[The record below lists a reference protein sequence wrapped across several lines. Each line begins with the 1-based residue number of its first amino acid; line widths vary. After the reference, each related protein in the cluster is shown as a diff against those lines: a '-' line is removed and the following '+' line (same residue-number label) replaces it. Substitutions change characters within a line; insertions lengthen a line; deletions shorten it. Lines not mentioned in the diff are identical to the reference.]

1 MTVDDTNNTPTLVT
15 GPLSVSASQVGKKCL
30 DVVGV
35 FRNGGCTALDKA
47 TCIQQVADI
56 LTSTTPQLSE
66 AEVNDALGSY
76 LEIIEQH
83 LRTLQSGRSIGLSQP
98 GAADEPSTGD
108 KRGTTPECEVRTSKR
123 AKVDEGEFPWII
135 RESLSGVEL
144 SDDLKKTLE
153 LLRTYAKDLKFTKSS
168 ILTSPHAPQFPNS
181 EWTNIII
188 GAMVDLDHVIS
199 GSFAVSNDNWDVEV
213 VGGIQFK
220 FGAARASKH
229 VKTSGDWFIAWNIYT
244 KAVAFA
250 FPHRQ
255 HELQVYGQHIL
266 GLFSATSVGNHSHI
280 LLFDKAVR
288 VRVGEQRNLLLTNFA
303 EFDDLRLYWFN
314 PIGAGDPSKAKDKPK
329 ADFRSEEPCD
339 RWNRGVCRAKSSEC
353 KYQHVCKECGGKHR
367 VEDCKRSETGE
378 V

>member
-1 MTVDDTNNTPTLVT
+1 MTGDDTDNAPTLVT
-15 GPLSVSASQVGKKCL
+15 GPLSESASHVGKKCL
-30 DVVGV
+30 DIVGV
-35 FRNGGCTALDKA
+35 FRKGGCTALDKA

-56 LTSTTPQLSE
+56 LTPTTPQLSR

-76 LEIIEQH
+76 LDIIEQH
-83 LRTLQSGRSIGLSQP
+83 LRTLDSGRRIGLDRP
-98 GAADEPSTGD
+98 DTEDEPGTGD

-135 RESLSGVEL
+135 RESLSGMEL
-144 SDDLKKTLE
+144 SDDLRKTLD
-153 LLRTYAKDLKFTKSS
+153 LLRMYAKDLKFTKSS

-199 GSFAVSNDNWDVEV
+199 GSFAVSNDNRDVEV

-229 VKTSGDWFIAWNIYT
+229 VKSSRDWFIAWNMYA
-244 KAVAFA
+244 KAAAFA

-255 HELQVYGQHIL
+255 HELQVYRQHIL
-266 GLFSATSVGNHSHI
+266 GLFSATSVGHHTHI

-288 VRVGEQRNLLLTNFA
+288 VRVGERRNLLLTDFA
-303 EFDDLRLYWFN
+303 EFDDLRLYWLN
-314 PIGAGDPSKAKDKPK
+314 PIGAGDPSKAKAK
-329 ADFRSEEPCD
+329 ADIRSEEPCD
-339 RWNRGVCRAKSSEC
+339 RWNRGACRAKSSEC

-367 VEDCKRSETGE
+367 AEDCKRSETGG